1 MAQVIVAIL
10 LLGAFVLAIKVA
22 LLMIFLVGLIWRPKE
37 TIALIVVL
45 GAFALVNNYPRPVAV
60 VVGLLALVGIV
71 RLLRRKGEPATL
83 ELPDDSGT

>member
-45 GAFALVNNYPRPVAV
+45 GAFALVRNYPGLVAGI
-60 VVGLLALVGIV
+60 VGVLVLVGVVKLI
-71 RLLRRKGEPATL
+71 RRKERPATL
-83 ELPDDSGT
+83 ELPDNSRT

>member
-45 GAFALVNNYPRPVAV
+45 GAFALVRNYPGPVAG
-60 VVGLLALVGIV
+60 VVGVLALVGVV
-71 RLLRRKGEPATL
+71 RLVRRKGEPATL
-83 ELPDDSGT
+83 ELPDDGGS

>member
-45 GAFALVNNYPRPVAV
+45 GAFALVRNYPGPVAG
-60 VVGLLALVGIV
+60 VVGVLALVGV
-71 RLLRRKGEPATL
+71 VMLVRRKGEPATL
-83 ELPDDSGT
+83 ELPDDGGS